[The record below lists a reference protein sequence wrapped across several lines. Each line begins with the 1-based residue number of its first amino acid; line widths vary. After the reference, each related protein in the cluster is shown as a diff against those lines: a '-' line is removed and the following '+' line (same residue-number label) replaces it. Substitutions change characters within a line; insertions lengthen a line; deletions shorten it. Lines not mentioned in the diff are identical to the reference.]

1 MRQVTTM
8 TGHTR
13 VNAWAGRTGAP
24 MTWRQVS
31 GRIGSNASVSSSSQ
45 LSYANRRLAFC
56 RCESQETPS
65 AVGIENKP
73 PESSSSETSKP
84 RKVESKS
91 SECLH
96 EVDTNVK
103 CAERR
108 EAFAGKYLG
117 LGRHVINTLFLSV
130 ADENK
135 SLEVMRKFSVQ
146 YAKR

>member
-84 RKVESKS
+84 RKVE
-91 SECLH
+91 
-96 EVDTNVK
+96 
-103 CAERR
+103 
-108 EAFAGKYLG
+108 
-117 LGRHVINTLFLSV
+117 I

-146 YAKR
+146 YAKRTNTYFCSDKGVTAVV